1 MNDLLYDIYNR
12 EMEDRSLRFDTI
24 PLYKSKYA
32 ALERCHNK
40 IRETMGLEALD
51 ALNNAE
57 ADVAT
62 LEELACF
69 RHGFRLAFRLLG
81 EALSGRV

>member
-12 EMEDRSLRFDTI
+12 ELQDNTLCFETI
-24 PLYKSKYA
+24 PLYRSKHA

-40 IRETMGLEALD
+40 IHEAMGLEALD

-57 ADVAT
+57 AEVAT
-62 LEELACF
+62 LEGLACF